1 LKLWLALRFT
11 LCMVWLS
18 LMGCAHAATAPPIAV
33 FSGDGS
39 PPKMFVHEGQQRGVL
54 IDILNYAAQKM
65 PQHRFELNLYPWAR
79 AYMASASGQG
89 GLLGISWTQ
98 RRDEVFD
105 YSEPLFVDEVV
116 IVVRK
121 GHEFNYRGLSDLKGK
136 TVGTVRGASFGS
148 AFDRAHQDGVFSID
162 GDNGARNR
170 LQKLEAGRIDC
181 ALFNVGKTG
190 FQETLRL
197 NKVPESQWKNYVV
210 LPVPLRRD
218 PNYLA
223 FPKTMRMSEWLLD
236 FNEVIRQGYARGDIQ
251 KIIERNLHAS
261 R

>member
-1 LKLWLALRFT
+1 MLAL
-11 LCMVWLS
+11 S
-18 LMGCAHAATAPPIAV
+18 LAGSAYATAPVIPV

-39 PPKMFVHEGQQRGVL
+39 PPKMFVHEGEQRGVL
-54 IDILNYAAQKM
+54 IEILNYADKQM
-65 PQHRFELNLYPWAR
+65 PQHRFELSLYPWAR

-89 GLLGISWTQ
+89 GLLGISWTW

-105 YSEPLFVDEVV
+105 YSEPLFYDEVV

-121 GHEFNYRGLSDLKGK
+121 GHEFNYQSLSDLQGK
-136 TVGTVRGASFGS
+136 TLGTVRGASFGS
-148 AFDRAHQDGVFSID
+148 AFDRAHQDGVFSIE

-170 LQKLEAGRIDC
+170 LSKLAAGRIDC
-181 ALFNVGKTG
+181 ALFNVGNAG

-197 NKVPESQWKNYVV
+197 HQIPKSQWKNFVV

-223 FPKTMRMSEWLLD
+223 FPKTMQMGEWLRG
-236 FNEVIRQGYARGDIQ
+236 FNEVIRQGYARGEIQ
-251 KIIERNLHAS
+251 KIIERNLYAS
-261 R
+261 Q